1 MRVFLYLFFFI
12 MYFSSSAQ
20 HNKGDVEVTRDKRI
34 DRLVEKQKQ
43 LSLSIET
50 IPGYRVQIFFESGS
64 NSRSKALQ
72 AKDQFLSKYAG
83 MEAYLVFHEPY
94 YKIRVGNFRTRMEA
108 QGFKQSIIS
117 EYPSAFVIK
126 DDILF
131 PDVE

>member
-1 MRVFLYLFFFI
+1 MRVSLYLVFFI
-12 MYFSSSAQ
+12 LHFSASAQ
-20 HNKGDVEVTRDKRI
+20 QSKGDVEITRDKRI
-34 DRLVEKQKQ
+34 DRLIEKQKQ
-43 LSLSIET
+43 LSISIET

-72 AKDQFLSKYAG
+72 VKDQFLSKYSG
-83 MEAYLVFHEPY
+83 MEAYMVFHEPY

-108 QGFKQSIIS
+108 QGFKQNIIS
-117 EYPSAFVIK
+117 EYPSTFVVK

>member
-1 MRVFLYLFFFI
+1 MRAFLYLFFFI
-12 MYFSSSAQ
+12 TYLSSSAQ
-20 HNKGDVEVTRDKRI
+20 NNKGAVEITRDKRI

-72 AKDQFLSKYAG
+72 VKDQFLSKYAG
-83 MEAYLVFHEPY
+83 MEAYMVFHEPY

-117 EYPSAFVIK
+117 EYPSTFVIK

-131 PDVE
+131 PNVE